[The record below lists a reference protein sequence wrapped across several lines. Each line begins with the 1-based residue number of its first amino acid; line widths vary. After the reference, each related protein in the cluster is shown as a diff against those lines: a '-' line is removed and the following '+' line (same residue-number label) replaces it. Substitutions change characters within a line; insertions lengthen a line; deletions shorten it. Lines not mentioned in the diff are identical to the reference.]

1 MPEPIFEW
9 YKDKAGKYRF
19 KLKAGN
25 GEIIAVS
32 EGYASKEGCISGIE
46 SVKKNA
52 AVAKIIEAKD

>member
-1 MPEPIFEW
+1 MFEW

-19 KLKAGN
+19 RLKAGN

-32 EGYASKEGCISGIE
+32 EGYVSKESCVAGIE